1 MVKRADLMLHVT
13 TIKKKRKEK
22 KNETQEHLVLGFN
35 KKEKQK
41 IEGREILGFWGE
53 ARLGDQ

>member
-1 MVKRADLMLHVT
+1 MLHVT